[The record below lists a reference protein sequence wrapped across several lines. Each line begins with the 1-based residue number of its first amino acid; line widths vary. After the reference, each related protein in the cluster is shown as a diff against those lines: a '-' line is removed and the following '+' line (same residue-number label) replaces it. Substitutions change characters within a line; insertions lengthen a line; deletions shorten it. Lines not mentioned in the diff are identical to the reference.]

1 MYPRETVDRAL
12 ALYAE
17 LGDTVAVCRAM
28 GGRPSRSAIGYWVR
42 EAGLCA
48 PRGGCFL
55 SIRSDQKYHQELNIP
70 MICFC
75 TSRSRD
81 MASLRT

>member
-48 PRGGCFL
+48 PRGG
-55 SIRSDQKYHQELNIP
+55 
-70 MICFC
+70 
-75 TSRSRD
+75 RSRV
-81 MASLRT
+81 